1 MLNDAK
7 IRLDNN
13 LAENALRIIALGRKN
28 FLFVGSEEAGRNLA
42 VLQTVISTCVA
53 NDVNPEAYLKDV
65 LMRVGSTKSRDIDT
79 LLPANWVEDAELIRN
94 QHR

>member
-1 MLNDAK
+1 MEGV
-7 IRLDNN
+7 LD
-13 LAENALRIIALGRKN
+13 RTDT
-28 FLFVGSEEAGRNLA
+28 
-42 VLQTVISTCVA
+42 LQTVISTCVA

-79 LLPANWVEDAELIRN
+79 LLPANWVEDAKLVRD